1 MATSKEIGLTIKGV
15 DLASKPLQDIG
26 SAVDKLVQA
35 VNAIV
40 PASEKGEKNL
50 SDLTS
55 TANSLGKAL
64 KGLQADKGIIESFE
78 QLSAKVAAA
87 SENLKQLQATA
98 DTAKVALANSAAP
111 TRTMA
116 EASEKAASAA
126 ARQQTALA
134 RLTAQLETLKG
145 KGSAVGIDFNNLAAS
160 QLKIDSAF
168 AAAAPAYAKV
178 NEAIELYAMRQREA
192 KVASEAAAG
201 ADKVA
206 AETKLKQAA
215 AASEA
220 SAMEQRFTQALREQG
235 TAAHGAASEHGGMLQ
250 SFSLFRA
257 EGLKS
262 IEFIKD
268 FRRELGAMA
277 AGFFGV
283 MGAIEAAKSG
293 FESIEH
299 LEGSKSILEQTFGEG
314 AGQQLEYVKAQAD
327 RLGLSYIELTRNYA
341 KFTAAATGSGID
353 QSAQRQIFETFAE
366 AARVKNLTSEQTTTI
381 FQALDKIMAKD
392 AVGATEL
399 YRKLSTDLPEA
410 ASIFRKSIETL
421 DGTPLTDDQFT
432 RLLKSSKLTADFVLP
447 FAEKLRES
455 FADQLPRAT
464 DSTTAA
470 LGRFNNAWDQFKIDV
485 LEGGALDG
493 FKKVLDGLS
502 AFFRSS
508 DGKKF
513 AADLAEG
520 AKLIAQAL
528 GLVIDNIGV
537 LKTALGVLAG
547 IWALNVG
554 KSFLK
559 DLGNLY
565 AGFQK
570 VNVGVEALTVG
581 ATGVVAVIGRL
592 SALLASFFIGY
603 DIGTWLYNNVSGVRV
618 FGTLI
623 VGSFDLM
630 FTKIGQ
636 AATLMWAKIF
646 HPNDVEALRATQ
658 AKVFAAAQANFH
670 DSLIAAG
677 EPRGPSSPGAPSAP
691 GASGEATTTHM
702 TPEQRRASA
711 IADQRVLDE
720 ELLTAAK
727 SLQTKLSE
735 MRGAL
740 LKKDSTDLKGYLAGL
755 SESFK
760 PLYADI
766 EDLKNKFPHA
776 NQLVIEQLTAQL
788 NAVKAATL
796 KDAGNKF
803 NEDQAKKDLQ
813 AVNDLLKQ
821 RDTLVQNQKGKLG
834 EGEQSKELTQRNISG
849 ITATSNPAILTQ
861 IQKTQAFI
869 ATLPKD
875 VQEKLSQVTVQL
887 NDALLKLQTKPA
899 TNVLADIKTQEEE
912 INQALAL
919 RNTKISAIKAEQ
931 VAGLITVGQEREQIR
946 GINEEYAKT
955 IQQAKDLIVYI
966 QTSTMLT
973 DDQRK
978 ALEGVLAKLQIIV
991 ATAKDLPKAL
1001 YPVAQVAEDIAQGL
1015 TKVGAAF
1022 AKGIA
1027 AGKGL
1032 GHAFTSAWQAFK
1044 SFASDFLLKIGEMI
1058 LKQTILNALGGY
1070 GIGGTGGSGGAPS
1083 IISGLVSRFAG
1094 AGAAAGAGSAATGAA
1109 ASAGTGAAVDDA
1121 LALTFH
1127 SGGLVGPSGGASR
1140 MYPSSIFRNAPRY
1153 HSGGSVGLKPDEM
1166 PIIAQKGERIMSRQ
1180 QVAAMGQNQGPQHI
1194 QVINGIDHEDIVR
1207 RGLGA
1212 PSNTK
1217 VIMNMI
1223 RANRGAVKQALA

>member
-26 SAVDKLVQA
+26 AAVDKLVSA

-50 SDLTS
+50 SELTS

-78 QLSAKVAAA
+78 QLSAKVAVAA
-87 SENLKQLQATA
+87 ENLKMLQAQA
-98 DTAKVALANSAAP
+98 DAAKLALSNSAAP
-111 TRTMA
+111 TKTMT

-126 ARQQTALA
+126 SRQQTALA
-134 RLTAQLETLKG
+134 KLTAQLETLKG

-206 AETKLKQAA
+206 AETRLKQAA
-215 AASEA
+215 ATSEA

-235 TAAHGAASEHGGMLQ
+235 TAAHGAASEHGGLLQ

-283 MGAIEAAKSG
+283 IRAIEAAKSG

-314 AGQQLEYVKAQAD
+314 AGQQLEYVKGQAD
-327 RLGLSYIELTRNYA
+327 RLGLSYIELARSYA
-341 KFTAAATGSGID
+341 KFTAAATGTGLD
-353 QSAQRQIFETFAE
+353 QSTQRQIFEAFAE
-366 AARVKNLTSEQTTTI
+366 AARVKNLTGEQTTTI

-410 ASIFRKSIETL
+410 ASIFRKSIEGL
-421 DGTPLTDDQFT
+421 DGKPLTEDQFS
-432 RLLKSSKLTADFVLP
+432 RLLKSAKLTADFVLP
-447 FAEKLRES
+447 FADKLRAS

-470 LGRFNNAWDQFKIDV
+470 LGRFNNAWDQFKISV

-502 AFFRSS
+502 AFFRSA

-513 AADLAEG
+513 ATDLAEG
-520 AKLIAQAL
+520 AKLVAQGL
-528 GLVIDNIGV
+528 GLVIENIGV
-537 LKTALGVLAG
+537 LKTTLGVLAAL
-547 IWALNVG
+547 WAANVG

-559 DLGNLY
+559 DLLNLGE
-565 AGFQK
+565 GFYK
-570 VNVGVEALTVG
+570 VNMAVEALTVG
-581 ATGVVAVIGRL
+581 ATGVIATLGKAFGLVGA
-592 SALLASFFIGY
+592 FFAGY
-603 DIGTWLYNNVSGVRV
+603 DFGTWLYDNVAGVRTAGLV
-618 FGTLI
+618 VIGA
-623 VGSFDLM
+623 FDLM

-636 AATLMWAKIF
+636 AASLMWAKIF
-646 HPNDVEALRATQ
+646 HPSDVPALQAAQ
-658 AKVFAAAQANFH
+658 AKVIGGMESEFDRQLAE
-670 DSLIAAG
+670 SEG
-677 EPRGPSSPGAPSAP
+677 KTKSPGERAP
-691 GASGEATTTHM
+691 GNPGATTTTM
-702 TPEQRRASA
+702 TPEQKAASA
-711 IADQRVLDE
+711 IASQKALDD
-720 ELLTAAK
+720 ELFTAAK

-740 LKKDSTDLKGYLAGL
+740 LKKDATDLKGYLAGL

-760 PLYADI
+760 PLYVEIDK
-766 EDLKNKFPHA
+766 LKQDFPHA
-776 NQLVIEQLTAQL
+776 NQAVIAQMTAQL
-788 NAVKAATL
+788 NGLKAATL

-821 RDTLVQNQKGKLG
+821 RDSLIQNQKSKLG
-834 EGEQSKELTQRNISG
+834 EGEQSKQLTQSNISG
-849 ITATSNPAILTQ
+849 ITATSNPQILAQ

-899 TNVLADIKTQEEE
+899 TNVLEDIKTQEEE

-931 VAGLITVGQEREQIR
+931 VAGLITVSQERDQIK
-946 GINEEYAKT
+946 GINEEYSKT
-955 IQQAKDLIVYI
+955 IQQAKDLIAYI

-978 ALEGVLAKLQIIV
+978 ALEAVLAKLQIIV
-991 ATAKDLPKAL
+991 ATAKDLPKEL
-1001 YPVAQVAEDIAQGL
+1001 YPVSQVAEDIASGM

-1127 SGGLVGPSGGASR
+1127 GGGLVGPSGGAGR
-1140 MYPSSIFRNAPRY
+1140 MYSSSIFRNAPRY
-1153 HSGGSVGLKPDEM
+1153 HAGGTVGLQPDEM
-1166 PIIAQKGERIMSRQ
+1166 PIIAQKGERIFSRS
-1180 QVAAMGQNQGPQHI
+1180 QVAAMGQSQGPQHI

-1207 RGLGA
+1207 RGLAA